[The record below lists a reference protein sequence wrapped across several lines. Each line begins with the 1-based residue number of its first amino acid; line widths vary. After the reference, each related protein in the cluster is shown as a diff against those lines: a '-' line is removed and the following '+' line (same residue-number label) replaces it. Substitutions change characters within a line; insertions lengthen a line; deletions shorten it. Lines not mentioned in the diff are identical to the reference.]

1 MIHGLGTLIVWG
13 IILVGIY
20 VAWTGFEKPRNTTT
34 IVTGVVI
41 LAVGMGIRAHR
52 NAIPTGLT
60 SRQAIIKR
68 ALVRSKLAY
77 EPAIAEQLGYADMAD
92 TDQVEVM
99 ENPKTHRYV
108 FNYKFNGS
116 VIPVYAVYSRV
127 KDEQYNAYLIPVKDN
142 KIYSLMTDD
151 TVADKQIN
159 AKTYYGYSY
168 EDLANEQPENA
179 FNGEDHSDSTSS
191 GNYVVTYQ

>member
-1 MIHGLGTLIVWG
+1 
-13 IILVGIY
+13 
-20 VAWTGFEKPRNTTT
+20 
-34 IVTGVVI
+34 
-41 LAVGMGIRAHR
+41 MGIRAHR

-191 GNYVVTYQ
+191 GNYVVTYR